1 MQNAKGEVRK
11 QKLFRISSVKLRVDF
26 KQNNFKEMKGYTIMN
41 IENKQN
47 NSPSKQPTR
56 LSYKD
61 LVVWQKSI
69 EFASIVIDH
78 AENLASKRK
87 HYRLTE
93 QLETAATSV
102 PMNIAEGKGRIST
115 REYKHFLM
123 IARGSL
129 YETMTLL
136 EIFKLKNWLT
146 EEDFLKLNNQAIEIA
161 RMLTV
166 LHRNLQTD

>member
-1 MQNAKGEVRK
+1 
-11 QKLFRISSVKLRVDF
+11 
-26 KQNNFKEMKGYTIMN
+26 MN
-41 IENKQN
+41 N
-47 NSPSKQPTR
+47 NSTEKNYPTTAPAR

-61 LVVWQKSI
+61 LIVWQKSI
-69 EFASIVIDH
+69 KFASTVIDH

-93 QLETAATSV
+93 QLEAAATSI

-115 REYKHFLM
+115 KEYKHFLM

-129 YETMTLL
+129 YETMTLI
-136 EIFKLKNWLT
+136 EIYNLKNWITT
-146 EEDFLKLNNQAIEIA
+146 EVFQELNNQAIEIA

-166 LHRNLQTD
+166 LHRNLKTE

>member
-1 MQNAKGEVRK
+1 
-11 QKLFRISSVKLRVDF
+11 
-26 KQNNFKEMKGYTIMN
+26 MN
-41 IENKQN
+41 N
-47 NSPSKQPTR
+47 NSTEKNDPTTVPAR

-61 LVVWQKSI
+61 LIVWQKSI
-69 EFASIVIDH
+69 AFASVVIDH

-93 QLETAATSV
+93 QLEAAATSV

-115 REYKHFLM
+115 KEYKHFLM

-136 EIFKLKNWLT
+136 EIYNLKNWIT
-146 EEDFLKLNNQAIEIA
+146 TEDFQELNHQAIEIA

-166 LHRNLQTD
+166 LHRNLKTD